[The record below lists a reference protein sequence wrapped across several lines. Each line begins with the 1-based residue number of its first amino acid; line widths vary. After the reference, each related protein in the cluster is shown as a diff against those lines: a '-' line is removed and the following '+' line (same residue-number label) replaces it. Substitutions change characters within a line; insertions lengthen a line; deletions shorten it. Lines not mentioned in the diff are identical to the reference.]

1 MRFFPF
7 LAMVLVP
14 AGVILAQGK
23 DMAPSSSKE
32 QYLTIF
38 TALVFAV
45 LVFVVSFRR
54 SKRGHQ
60 D

>member
-1 MRFFPF
+1 
-7 LAMVLVP
+7 MVLVP
-14 AGVILAQGK
+14 AGGILAQGK
-23 DMAPSSSKE
+23 DMAPPSSKE